1 MSPQAGSKQHFLMAL
16 NWLYYVLT
24 IRNMDKSIFVID
36 DNSIN
41 LMIAEIIIKNHNFVE
56 TATSYAE
63 AQKALVDIFCNR
75 KDKALL
81 PDVILLDLNMPVMD
95 GWQFLDKHEE
105 IRPSL
110 PKDIDIYILSSSID
124 VRDIQR
130 SKRYHSVK
138 GFLSKPLKME
148 MLEDITSSA
157 TAG

>member
-1 MSPQAGSKQHFLMAL
+1 MAL
-16 NWLYYVLT
+16 NWLYHVLT
-24 IRNMDKSIFVID
+24 IRDMNKSIFVID

-41 LMIAEIIIKNHNFVE
+41 LMIAEIIIKNQNFFE
-56 TATSYAE
+56 TVTSYAE
-63 AQKALVDIFCNR
+63 AQKALVDIFGNR
-75 KDKALL
+75 KDKTLL

-95 GWQFLDKHEE
+95 GWQFLDKYEE

-130 SKRYHSVK
+130 SKQYHSVK
-138 GFLSKPLKME
+138 SFLSKPLKME